1 MTVAARVCRL
11 YGANDIRVETD
22 QITMPASGEVL
33 VAIEHGGIC
42 GSDLHYYQ
50 DGGFGP
56 VRIGQPI
63 VLGHEAAGR
72 IAAVG
77 SGVGGLKPG
86 DVVAVNPSKPCQAC
100 KFCDDGLFRHC
111 LNMEFMGSALRF
123 PHTQGVF
130 REHLVVAAEQCVRF
144 EKTTDTTLAA
154 CAEPL
159 AVCLHARNRV
169 GDLKGQKVLVTG
181 AGPIGLLCTALAAAS
196 GVSDLVVTDIQN
208 APLDIARIVGARSAI
223 NVAQNPSRF
232 SRYAE
237 DKGYFD
243 VVFECSAATGA
254 IQSSMTAVRP
264 CGTVVQVGVRG
275 NAEVPIN
282 TLVGKEVNL
291 IGSHR
296 FHEEFADAARLIDD
310 GAIDVRPVITHSFPM
325 VHVRKALDIAGDRS
339 VAAKVQIRFSDTL

>member
-1 MTVAARVCRL
+1 MADEARVCRL

-22 QITMPASGEVL
+22 RVAAPADNEVV
-33 VAIEHGGIC
+33 VAIGHGGIC
-42 GSDLHYYQ
+42 GSDLHYYR

-63 VLGHEAAGR
+63 ILGHEAAGW

-77 SGVGGLKPG
+77 SEVDGLKTG
-86 DVVAVNPSKPCQAC
+86 DVVAVNPSAPCHAC

-130 REHLVVAAEQCVRF
+130 REYLVVGAEQCVRF

-154 CAEPL
+154 STEPL
-159 AVCLHARNRV
+159 AVCLHARNRA

-196 GVSDLVVTDIQN
+196 GVSDLVVTDIRE
-208 APLDIARIVGARSAI
+208 APLDIARRVGAHTAI
-223 NVAQNPSRF
+223 NVAADPSDF
-232 SRYAE
+232 SRYCE
-237 DKGYFD
+237 DKGTFD

-254 IQSSMTAVRP
+254 IQSSIAAVRP

-282 TLVGKEVNL
+282 LLVGKEVNL

-296 FHEEFADAARLIDD
+296 FHEEFAEAARLIDD
-310 GAIDVRPVITHSFPM
+310 GAIDVRPVITHSFPIER
-325 VHVRKALDIAGDRS
+325 VREAMDIAGDRS
-339 VAAKVQIRFSDTL
+339 VAAKVQIRFSDPV